1 MRISVRVK
9 PGTKGTTRLEKQP
22 DGSYIAFLHARAHDG
37 EANRALLELI
47 SDEFKVPM
55 VVFCCRVILLCGRG
69 ERPSVIAIKAIKPDS
84 QGLQ

>member
-37 EANRALLELI
+37 EANKALLELI
-47 SDEFKVPM
+47 SDELGVPKTGITIVAGAKSRDKV
-55 VVFCCRVILLCGRG
+55 I
-69 ERPSVIAIKAIKPDS
+69 E
-84 QGLQ
+84 LQ